1 MINPAIA
8 GISRKI
14 IVALFA
20 FLTVHFF
27 GCGNAC
33 NVLLPSKGIQI
44 PPYVIEYYQKDE
56 LERLSA
62 DKKAIPEMW
71 HEVSWGDQFQVDF
84 KVERIEGSGIYYYRL
99 LYRMVNSTEEKV
111 TIYDKNIK
119 LFDVASNTSIE
130 QVSCW
135 NWQRQSNLC
144 NVAEINP
151 GGEVTKE
158 IRYGFSVEEVHAPRL
173 RISMSGK
180 GSIDGES
187 VIDLYAKPRKR

>member
-1 MINPAIA
+1 MKNPAIA

-14 IVALFA
+14 IVAVFA
-20 FLTVHFF
+20 VFVVHFS

-44 PPYVIEYYQKDE
+44 PPYGIEYYQKDE

-62 DKKAIPEMW
+62 DKKATPEMW
-71 HEVSWGDQFQVDF
+71 NEVSWGDQFQVDF
-84 KVERIEGSGIYYYRL
+84 KVERIEGSGIYFYRL
-99 LYRMVNSTEEKV
+99 LYKMVNSTEEKV

-119 LFDVASNTSIE
+119 LFDITSNAPIE

-158 IRYGFSVEEVHAPRL
+158 IRYGFSVEEGHAPRL

-187 VIDLYAKPRKR
+187 IIELYAKPKKR

>member
-14 IVALFA
+14 IIVLCTVFA
-20 FLTVHFF
+20 VQFL

-44 PPYVIEYYQKDE
+44 PPYGIEYYQKDE
-56 LERLSA
+56 LERLST

-71 HEVSWGDQFQVDF
+71 NEVSWGDQFEVDF
-84 KVERIEGSGIYYYRL
+84 KVERIEGSGIYFYRL
-99 LYRMVNSTEEKV
+99 LYKMVNSTEEKV

-119 LFDVASNTSIE
+119 LFDITSNASIE

-158 IRYGFSVEEVHAPRL
+158 IRYGFSVEEGFAPRL
-173 RISMSGK
+173 RITMSGK
-180 GSIDGES
+180 GSIEGES
-187 VIDLYAKPRKR
+187 VIELYAKEKKR

>member
-1 MINPAIA
+1 MA
-8 GISRKI
+8 GISRRI
-14 IVALFA
+14 ILVIGAVMIA
-20 FLTVHFF
+20 HFS

-44 PPYVIEYYQKDE
+44 PPYIIEYYQKDE

-62 DKKAIPEMW
+62 DKKTIPEMW
-71 HEVSWGDQFQVDF
+71 NEVSWGDQFTVDF
-84 KVERIEGSGIYYYRL
+84 KVERVEGSGIYFYRL
-99 LYRMVNSTEEKV
+99 FYKMVNSTEEKV

-119 LFDVASNTSIE
+119 LFDITSNTPIE

-135 NWQRQSNLC
+135 NWQRQSNRC
-144 NVAEINP
+144 NIAEINP

-158 IRYGFSVEEVHAPRL
+158 IRYGFSVEEVYAPRL
-173 RISMSGK
+173 RIAMSGK

-187 VIDLYAKPRKR
+187 VIDLYAKPKKR

>member
-1 MINPAIA
+1 M
-8 GISRKI
+8 SRKI
-14 IVALFA
+14 IVAVWAVF
-20 FLTVHFF
+20 TVHFL

-62 DKKAIPEMW
+62 DKKATPEMW
-71 HEVSWGDQFQVDF
+71 SEVSWGDQFEVDF
-84 KVERIEGSGIYYYRL
+84 KVERIEGSGIYFYRL
-99 LYRMVNSTEEKV
+99 LYKMVNSTEEKV

-119 LFDVASNTSIE
+119 LFDITSNSSIE

-158 IRYGFSVEEVHAPRL
+158 IRYGFSVEEGFAPRL
-173 RISMSGK
+173 RITMSGK
-180 GSIDGES
+180 GSIEGES
-187 VIDLYAKPRKR
+187 VIELYAKEKKR